1 MADTLE
7 EALGSLESSND
18 HGSDSRILFS
28 IDNDLRT
35 ITVPPGTVFGVY
47 FDRNVQTINFEMP
60 RYYHD
65 LDLGDFGIKINY
77 VANDEGHIYIVTDKT
92 VGESKIT
99 FTWTVDFPAYAKNG
113 DSVIFSVCLRKT
125 DSGGN
130 VTKEFNTTVHTVNVL
145 PGLEI
150 EIDEADEQTVKDYL
164 VQISNLASDINIK
177 YEEIEDIYDSIKDL
191 TVIDEIIEDSPNAVS
206 SGAVYDALGD
216 IETILATI
224 VTPSNE
230 G

>member
-1 MADTLE
+1 MADSLE
-7 EALGSLESSND
+7 EALETSDISE
-18 HGSDSRILFS
+18 HGPETRITFT

-47 FDRNVQTINFEMP
+47 FDRKVQVINFEMP

-65 LDLGDFGIKINY
+65 LDLSTFGIKINY
-77 VANDEGHIYIVTDKT
+77 IADGEGCIYIVTDKT
-92 VGESKIT
+92 VEDDLIT
-99 FTWTVDFPAYAKNG
+99 FTWVVDIQAFMRNG
-113 DSVIFSVCLRKT
+113 DTVTFSVCLREV
-125 DSGGN
+125 DEESN
-130 VTKEFNTTVHTVNVL
+130 ILREFNTTVNTVSVL

-150 EIDEADEQTVKDYL
+150 DIEPEDVPTVKDYL
-164 VQISNLASDINIK
+164 VQISNLASDINNK
-177 YEEIEDIYDSIKDL
+177 YEEIEDIYDSIEGL
-191 TVIDEIIEDSPNAVS
+191 TVVDEIIEDSPNAVS

-224 VTPSNE
+224 VAPLNE